1 MARPRQLPQ
10 PLVRIATSPFGRWW
24 FLKLGHRVDPFLLRR
39 TNGRVSL
46 QLGAPVLLLTTRGA
60 KSGQPRETPLAY
72 ATDGERIVL
81 IASKAG
87 APKHPAWYHNLRA
100 NPEVEVIAKGRSGRY
115 VARDAGADEYDRLWS
130 LALEFYP
137 GYDEYQRMAGGRK
150 IPVVVLEPKRD

>member
-1 MARPRQLPQ
+1 MARPRQLPK

-39 TNGRVSL
+39 T
-46 QLGAPVLLLTTRGA
+46 
-60 KSGQPRETPLAY
+60 SGQPRETPLAY